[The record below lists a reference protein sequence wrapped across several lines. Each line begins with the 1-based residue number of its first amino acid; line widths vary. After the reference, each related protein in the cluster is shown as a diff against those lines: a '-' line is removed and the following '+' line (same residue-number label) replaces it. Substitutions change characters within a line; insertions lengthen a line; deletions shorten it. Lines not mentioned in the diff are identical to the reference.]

1 MSRIG
6 RVPVKMAAEV
16 KVEQKDNFFAISGAL
31 GKLEREFPAEVVLEN
46 HGDHI
51 TVKPRSESKRA
62 KAMWGLSR
70 TLLAN
75 MVRGVTQGF
84 TRRLEINGVGYKAAV
99 SPADKNLLVLTL
111 GYSHEIIYAVPPGVA
126 VQCEK
131 PTALLISGA
140 DVQLVGQVAAEIRS
154 LRKPEPYKGKGIKYD
169 DEVIIR
175 KEGKKKYK

>member
-6 RVPVKMAAEV
+6 RVPVKIAAGV
-16 KVEQKDNFFAISGAL
+16 KVEQNDNFFAVSGAL
-31 GKLEREFPAEVVLEN
+31 GKLEWQFPSEVVLEN
-46 HGDHI
+46 HGEYI
-51 TVKPRSESKRA
+51 AVKPKSESKRA

-75 MVRGVTQGF
+75 MVHGVTQGF
-84 TRRLEINGVGYKAAV
+84 SRRLEISGVGYKAAV
-99 SPADKNLLVLTL
+99 SPADKNLLVLSL
-111 GYSHEIIYAVPPGVA
+111 GYSHEIIYAVPQGVS

-131 PTALLISGA
+131 PTVLIISGA
-140 DVQLVGQVAAEIRS
+140 DAQLVGQVAAEIRS